1 MSAQLP
7 RIVLNVPR
15 IFFGMELL
23 AQYNVP
29 SGSIMQVHNAGNA
42 QVPAQI
48 VSAPIFASHVR
59 MASFCLQAPA
69 DKIAL
74 IPSSNS
80 MENASHV
87 KPHAR
92 LALMLLIIA

>member
-7 RIVLNVPR
+7 KIVLNVPR
-15 IFFGMELL
+15 IFYGMELL
-23 AQYNVP
+23 AQSSAP
-29 SGSIMQVHNAGNA
+29 SGSIMQAHNAGNA

-48 VSAPIFASHVR
+48 VSAPIFASHAR
-59 MASFCLQAPA
+59 MASFCLQALA

-74 IPSSNS
+74 IPSLNS
-80 MENASHV
+80 MDNASHV